1 MAKEVTM
8 KIGIDSYCYHR
19 YFGEICDFQQDPGK
33 RITFDQFLQRSSEL
47 GVDVV
52 SLETCFFPKNEEDF
66 LKRIKDLLDKNGL
79 EPVVAWGH
87 PDGFEGG
94 KKPEAAEDL
103 KKHLKTCQELNA
115 QIMRI
120 VVSSLSFRH
129 EPHGPQIE
137 RVSKILK
144 DVMPMVEDYGVKLAI
159 ENHFDFTSDE
169 LSEIIERVDSPFLG
183 VNFDSGNALRIGE
196 DPVEAA
202 RKLINKIFTTH
213 IKDVAPL
220 YGGNPADWYFFASV
234 PAGKGIID
242 LPALV
247 QVFKDNNYQG
257 SLTLEIDYLDPKYG
271 DEDQAVAESISYLRK
286 IIE

>member
-1 MAKEVTM
+1 M

-19 YFGEICDFQQDPGK
+19 YFGEVYDFQQDPGK
-33 RITFDQFLQRSSEL
+33 RITFDQFLKRASEL

-52 SLETCFFPKNEEDF
+52 SLETCFFPENEKDF
-66 LKRIKDLLDKNGL
+66 LKKIKALLVENELDS
-79 EPVVAWGH
+79 VVAWGH

-94 KKPEAAEDL
+94 KKPEAVEDL
-103 KKHLKTCQELNA
+103 KKHLKTCQELNS
-115 QIMRI
+115 QVMRI

-137 RVSKILK
+137 KVSKILK
-144 DVMPMVEDYGVKLAI
+144 DVMPLFEDYEVKLAV

-169 LSEIIERVDSPFLG
+169 LNEIIERVGSPYLG
-183 VNFDSGNALRIGE
+183 VTFDSGNALRIGE
-196 DPVEAA
+196 DPIEAA
-202 RKLINKIFTTH
+202 GKLIDKIFATH

-234 PAGKGIID
+234 PAGEGIID
-242 LPALV
+242 FPALI
-247 QVFKDNNYQG
+247 QVFKDNRYQG

-271 DEDQAVAESISYLRK
+271 DEDQAVAESIGYLRK
-286 IIE
+286 ITT

>member
-1 MAKEVTM
+1 M

-19 YFGEICDFQQDPGK
+19 YFGEVYDFQQDPGK
-33 RITFDQFLQRSSEL
+33 RITFDYFLKRSREL

-52 SLETCFFPKNEEDF
+52 SLETCFFPENEKDF
-66 LKRIKDLLDKNGL
+66 LKKIKALLVENELDS
-79 EPVVAWGH
+79 VVAWGH

-94 KKPEAAEDL
+94 KKPEAVEDL
-103 KKHLKTCQELNA
+103 KKHLKTCQELNS
-115 QIMRI
+115 QVMRI

-137 RVSKILK
+137 KVSKILK
-144 DVMPMVEDYGVKLAI
+144 DVMPLFEDYEVKLAV

-169 LSEIIERVDSPFLG
+169 LNEIIERVGSSYLG
-183 VNFDSGNALRIGE
+183 VTFDSGNALRIGE
-196 DPVEAA
+196 NPIEAA
-202 RKLINKIFTTH
+202 GKLIDKIFATH

-242 LPALV
+242 FPALI
-247 QVFKDNNYQG
+247 QVFKNNRYQG

-286 IIE
+286 ITA

>member
-1 MAKEVTM
+1 M

-19 YFGEICDFQQDPGK
+19 YFGEVYDFQQDPGK
-33 RITFDQFLQRSSEL
+33 RITFDQFLKRASEL

-52 SLETCFFPKNEEDF
+52 SLETCFFPENEKDF
-66 LKRIKDLLDKNGL
+66 LKKIKDLLIENEL
-79 EPVVAWGH
+79 ESVVAWGH

-94 KKPEAAEDL
+94 KKPEAVEDL
-103 KKHLKTCQELNA
+103 KKHLKTCQELNS
-115 QIMRI
+115 QVMRI

-137 RVSKILK
+137 KVSKILK
-144 DVMPMVEDYGVKLAI
+144 DVMPLFEDYEVKLAV

-169 LSEIIERVDSPFLG
+169 LNEIIERVGSSYLG
-183 VNFDSGNALRIGE
+183 VTFDSGNALRIGE
-196 DPVEAA
+196 DPIEAA
-202 RKLINKIFTTH
+202 GKLIDKIFATH

-234 PAGKGIID
+234 PAGEGIID
-242 LPALV
+242 FPALI
-247 QVFKDNNYQG
+247 QVFKDNRYQG

-271 DEDQAVAESISYLRK
+271 DEDQAVAESIGYLRK
-286 IIE
+286 ITA

>member
-1 MAKEVTM
+1 M

-19 YFGEICDFQQDPGK
+19 YFGEIYDFQEDPKK
-33 RITFDQFLQRSSEL
+33 RITFEDFIQRSIAL
-47 GVDVV
+47 GVDGV
-52 SLETCFFPKNEEDF
+52 SLETCFFPENEKDF
-66 LKRIKDLLDKNGL
+66 LNRIKNLLDKSDL

-94 KKPEAAEDL
+94 KKPEAVEDL
-103 KKHLKTCQELNA
+103 KKHLNSCQVLNA
-115 QIMRI
+115 DVMRI

-144 DVMPMVEDYGVKLAI
+144 EIMPLVEDYGIKLAI

-169 LSEIIERVDSPFLG
+169 ILEILDRVGSDSLG
-183 VNFDSGNALRIGE
+183 VNFDTGNALRIGE
-196 DPVEAA
+196 NPVEAA
-202 RKLINKIFTTH
+202 RKLIDKIYATH

-234 PAGKGIID
+234 PAGKGIVDI
-242 LPALV
+242 PALAR
-247 QVFKDNNYQG
+247 VFKENRYQG
-257 SLTLEIDYLDPKYG
+257 VMTLEIDYLNPKFG
-271 DEDQAVAESISYLRK
+271 DEDQAVAESIDYLK
-286 IIE
+286 EILK

>member
-1 MAKEVTM
+1 M

-19 YFGEICDFQQDPGK
+19 YFGEVYDFQQDPGK
-33 RITFDQFLQRSSEL
+33 RITFDQFLKRASEL

-52 SLETCFFPKNEEDF
+52 SLETCFFPENEKDF
-66 LKRIKDLLDKNGL
+66 LKKIKDLLIENELDS
-79 EPVVAWGH
+79 VVAWGH

-94 KKPEAAEDL
+94 RKPEAVEDL
-103 KKHLKTCQELNA
+103 KKHLKTCQELNS
-115 QIMRI
+115 QVMRI

-137 RVSKILK
+137 KVSKILK
-144 DVMPMVEDYGVKLAI
+144 DVMPLFEDYGVKLAV

-169 LSEIIERVDSPFLG
+169 LNEIIERVGSSYL
-183 VNFDSGNALRIGE
+183 VVTFDSGNALRIGE
-196 DPVEAA
+196 NPIEAA
-202 RKLINKIFTTH
+202 GKLIDKIFATH

-234 PAGKGIID
+234 PAGEGVID
-242 LPALV
+242 FPALI
-247 QVFKDNNYQG
+247 QVFKDNRYQG

-286 IIE
+286 ITA